1 MRIKIHTKI
10 ILLLIVFQ
18 AFAVARYD
26 TINEEH
32 ICTAAKF
39 IMNEDDQRQSK
50 FNAVSAASLG
60 EPEGEQNYRPHTVAI
75 NAKINGKVNTGRK
88 ASMETKRAVTL
99 AILGT
104 ALTENGDTTEITD
117 KFNVEEESLKAQF
130 PENYQTNILYLHRL
144 ALHTIEVL
152 ANSFVKG
159 ALDATVDTHFRNL
172 TSLTGIKRDAFMEL
186 FDMAQLAHQ
195 AGLEA
200 QKKPSDSVHTEEKQD
215 DVLVAIGSGA
225 DAMETGALVVS
236 ILPVDHLDDTSA
248 VSMDI
253 VHTEEKKDDDV
264 PTILIHGASAMRA
277 DEIVQPMTSV
287 VSFEPSSIPD
297 SSLVTGTKTPPP
309 SHDAEIVEEE
319 DAKRGVNPDSYSA
332 TTALSTAPSSEAKLN
347 VPALGMPSGGAT
359 PLPSSTTRVEED
371 DSKSET
377 PIKGAPAAVAS
388 EYNWTETF
396 KLSDGREVR
405 REPGKITVYAQRSNK
420 KTQEM
425 DIDSLKI
432 QGRAAHKIIIP
443 VKSTREDFVRLLE
456 QTKLYGQTTSTPPR
470 VIDRRASTGSVSLDS
485 AKGDSAKG
493 GSGKGGSGKDTN
505 ESCVIC

>member
-1 MRIKIHTKI
+1 
-10 ILLLIVFQ
+10 
-18 AFAVARYD
+18 
-26 TINEEH
+26 
-32 ICTAAKF
+32 
-39 IMNEDDQRQSK
+39 
-50 FNAVSAASLG
+50 
-60 EPEGEQNYRPHTVAI
+60 
-75 NAKINGKVNTGRK
+75 
-88 ASMETKRAVTL
+88 
-99 AILGT
+99 
-104 ALTENGDTTEITD
+104 
-117 KFNVEEESLKAQF
+117 
-130 PENYQTNILYLHRL
+130 
-144 ALHTIEVL
+144 
-152 ANSFVKG
+152 
-159 ALDATVDTHFRNL
+159 
-172 TSLTGIKRDAFMEL
+172 
-186 FDMAQLAHQ
+186 
-195 AGLEA
+195 
-200 QKKPSDSVHTEEKQD
+200 
-215 DVLVAIGSGA
+215 
-225 DAMETGALVVS
+225 
-236 ILPVDHLDDTSA
+236 
-248 VSMDI
+248 
-253 VHTEEKKDDDV
+253 
-264 PTILIHGASAMRA
+264 
-277 DEIVQPMTSV
+277 
-287 VSFEPSSIPD
+287 
-297 SSLVTGTKTPPP
+297 
-309 SHDAEIVEEE
+309 
-319 DAKRGVNPDSYSA
+319 
-332 TTALSTAPSSEAKLN
+332 
-347 VPALGMPSGGAT
+347 MPSGGAT